1 MRNFFY
7 KIVLMGMFLLPLL
20 ACSQPI
26 VRNDATSLTIG
37 ILNEFPDAAKYIK
50 KKTFVFRHRV
60 ETYEEDRFKKLITH
74 SAEDYL
80 ISKGY
85 KVIKVKDR
93 TALTDGRADMIVQ
106 ILPMNIFKQDGT
118 LGYGF
123 YDRKLLVVVL
133 KQPAKSFICLN
144 MRLHRKDRKKVVST
158 KRQEGFS
165 NLMMKELPESPD
177 QLTEN
182 EIKEM
187 SLNLEKNIKKTT
199 IRSLSVL
206 GL

>member
-1 MRNFFY
+1 
-7 KIVLMGMFLLPLL
+7 MGMLLFPIL
-20 ACSQPI
+20 ACSQPVI
-26 VRNDATSLTIG
+26 RGDATSLTIG
-37 ILNEFPDAAKYIK
+37 ILNEFPDDAQYIK
-50 KKTFVFRHRV
+50 KRTFVFRHQV
-60 ETYEEDRFKKLITH
+60 AAYEEDRFKKFITH

-85 KVIKVKDR
+85 KVIEVKDK
-93 TALTDGRADMIVQ
+93 TALKDGRADMIVE

-123 YDRKLLVVVL
+123 YDRKLLVFVL

-144 MRLHRKDRKKVVST
+144 MKLYRKDRGKVVST

-165 NLMMKELPESPD
+165 KLMIKELPESPD
-177 QLTEN
+177 QLSEN

-187 SLNLEKNIKKTT
+187 SLNLEKNIKET
-199 IRSLSVL
+199 ITRSLSVL

>member
-1 MRNFFY
+1 
-7 KIVLMGMFLLPLL
+7 MGMLLFPIL

-26 VRNDATSLTIG
+26 IRNDATSLTIG
-37 ILNEFPDAAKYIK
+37 VLNEFPDTAQYIK
-50 KKTFVFRHRV
+50 KRTFVFRHQIAA
-60 ETYEEDRFKKLITH
+60 YEEDRFKKFLTH
-74 SAEDYL
+74 SAEGYL

-85 KVIKVKDR
+85 KVIEVKDK

-106 ILPMNIFKQDGT
+106 ILPMIIFKQDGT

-144 MRLHRKDRKKVVST
+144 MKLYRKDRGKVVST

-165 NLMMKELPESPD
+165 NLMIKELPDSPD
-177 QLTEN
+177 QLSEN

-187 SLNLEKNIKKTT
+187 SLNLERNIKKTI

>member
-1 MRNFFY
+1 
-7 KIVLMGMFLLPLL
+7 MGMLLFPILS
-20 ACSQPI
+20 CSQPV
-26 VRNDATSLTIG
+26 VRNDAISLTVG
-37 ILNEFPDAAKYIK
+37 ILNEFPDSAQYIK
-50 KKTFVFRHRV
+50 KRTFVFRHQV
-60 ETYEEDRFKKLITH
+60 EAFEKDRFKKFMTH

-85 KVIKVKDR
+85 KVIEVKDK
-93 TALTDGRADMIVQ
+93 TALKDGRADMIVE

-144 MRLHRKDRKKVVST
+144 MKLHRKDSGKVVST

-165 NLMMKELPESPD
+165 KLRNKELPESPD

-187 SLNLEKNIKKTT
+187 SLNLENNIKKTI

>member
-1 MRNFFY
+1 MKLFY
-7 KIVLMGMFLLPLL
+7 KIVLMGMLLFPILS
-20 ACSQPI
+20 CSQP
-26 VRNDATSLTIG
+26 VVMNDATSLTIG
-37 ILNEFPDAAKYIK
+37 ILNEFPDTAQYIK
-50 KKTFVFRHRV
+50 KRTFVFRHQV
-60 ETYEEDRFKKLITH
+60 SAYEEDRFKKFIIH
-74 SAEDYL
+74 SAEGYL

-85 KVIKVKDR
+85 KVIEVKDR

-106 ILPMNIFKQDGT
+106 ILPMMIFKQDGT

-144 MRLHRKDRKKVVST
+144 MKLHRKDSGKVVDT

-165 NLMMKELPESPD
+165 KLMIKELPDSPD
-177 QLTEN
+177 QLSEN

-187 SLNLEKNIKKTT
+187 SVNLENNIKKTIT
-199 IRSLSVL
+199 RSLSVL

>member
-1 MRNFFY
+1 
-7 KIVLMGMFLLPLL
+7 MGMLLFPIL
-20 ACSQPI
+20 ACSQPVI
-26 VRNDATSLTIG
+26 KNDATSLTIG
-37 ILNEFPDAAKYIK
+37 ILNEFPDAAQYIK
-50 KKTFVFRHRV
+50 KRTFVFRHQV
-60 ETYEEDRFKKLITH
+60 AAFEEDRFKKFITH

-80 ISKGY
+80 LSKRY
-85 KVIKVKDR
+85 KVIEVKDR

-123 YDRKLLVVVL
+123 YDRKFLVVVL
-133 KQPAKSFICLN
+133 KQPAKSFICLD
-144 MRLHRKDRKKVVST
+144 MKLHRKDSGKVVST

-165 NLMMKELPESPD
+165 NLMIKELPESPD

-187 SLNLEKNIKKTT
+187 SLNLENNIKKTIT
-199 IRSLSVL
+199 RSLSVL